1 MRLTEGACWRAERR
15 MPVVPCTAGMMSSS
29 GSSALKW
36 KGEAVCAMASTPLT
50 ASSNAPSYVAE
61 TYELVSVGWMQFA
74 VTRTDGGACEKT

>member
-1 MRLTEGACWRAERR
+1 MWAI
-15 MPVVPCTAGMMSSS
+15 
-29 GSSALKW
+29 
-36 KGEAVCAMASTPLT
+36 ASTPLT